1 MKPTKYLTTILS
13 LSFIAHC
20 ATAPKVVD
28 TAALKAK
35 SQAER
40 AQAFK
45 DNEIVPGGVFTPYKI
60 GANTLAGEA
69 LSPLFDA
76 PYVSAHTKSIYS
88 SGETWN
94 TFAIIFGAAGGG
106 MIGWNIGTSARGADA
121 NVALWIGGGVSL
133 AASFLFAGAADSKFA
148 AASRLYNDDLYKAL
162 DLQQKTSAIKPQ
174 EQFAHYSMSMQHAF

>member
-13 LSFIAHC
+13 LIFIAHC

-45 DNEIVPGGVFTPYKI
+45 ENEIVPGGMFTPYKV
-60 GANTLAGEA
+60 GENNLPGDA

-76 PYVSAHTKSIYS
+76 PYASAQTKSIYS

-94 TFAIIFGAAGGG
+94 TFAIIFGAVGGG
-106 MIGWNIGTSARGADA
+106 MIGWNIGTSSRGADA
-121 NVALWIGGGVSL
+121 NVALWVGGGVSI
-133 AASFLFAGAADSKFA
+133 AASFIFAGVADSKFA
-148 AASRLYNDDLYKAL
+148 AASRLYNNDLYKAL
-162 DLQQKTSAIKPQ
+162 DLQQKTSAVKPQ
-174 EQFAHYSMSMQHAF
+174 EQFAHYTMSLQHAF